1 MRYSMNQI
9 MIYGI
14 TIFSA
19 VLGFLSLENKHI
31 PMNRIF
37 QSVHKAYGNLL
48 QYASK
53 LGGVLIKLCLVI
65 MVLLVMVLSYERSS
79 SLLEGT
85 QPQPYQSFILLS
97 CLFVILIITIYFTLG
112 IGLLI
117 FSKIENLIPTIHKRR
132 LSFRFLISAFI
143 LLVYAFFL
151 WYIPNEMKICGKTVM
166 AGLLISYLINM
177 LMLVNISMEPL
188 TCACCKCKENAVEKK
203 YPLKI
208 MLAGALILILL
219 IVINLYLGVIMI
231 ANIYEQPYAFAG
243 GIQRKVTYFDLFYY
257 TVISFT
263 TIGYG
268 EIVPCRIESKWMAI
282 VIACTSVMC
291 LVIFVS
297 SILALKEKLNG

>member
-1 MRYSMNQI
+1 MNRIIIYS
-9 MIYGI
+9 I
-14 TIFSA
+14 TGLCA
-19 VLGFLSLENKHI
+19 LLCFLSLENKRI

-37 QSVHKAYGNLL
+37 QSVHTAYHNLL
-48 QYASK
+48 QCTSK
-53 LGGVLIKLCLVI
+53 LGVLLIKLCLAI
-65 MVLLVMVLSYERSS
+65 IVLLVLVFSYERSS
-79 SLLEGT
+79 SLMNAS
-85 QPQPYQSFILLS
+85 QPQPYQSIILLS
-97 CLFVILIITIYFTLG
+97 CLFTIIIITLYFAFG
-112 IGLLI
+112 IPFLI

-151 WYIPNEMKICGKTVM
+151 WYIPDAMKECGRAVM
-166 AGLLISYLINM
+166 AGLLISYFIHM
-177 LMLVNISMEPL
+177 SMLVNISMEPL
-188 TCACCKCKENAVEKK
+188 TCTCCKCRTDTVEEK

-208 MLAGALILILL
+208 VLAGALILILL

-231 ANIYEQPYAFAG
+231 NNIHEQSYIFTC
-243 GIQRKVTYFDLFYY
+243 IDQEVTYYDLFYY